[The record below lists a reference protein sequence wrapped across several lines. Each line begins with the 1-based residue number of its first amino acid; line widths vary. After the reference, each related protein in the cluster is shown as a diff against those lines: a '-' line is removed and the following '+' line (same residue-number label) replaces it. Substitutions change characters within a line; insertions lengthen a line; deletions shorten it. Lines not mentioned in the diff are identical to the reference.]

1 MSVNK
6 PITILGGTLSALSV
20 GWIGYCVYQSVQTR
34 PHSQI
39 LTDEVIEGVCHSEF
53 LLNIGMI
60 GVTFLL
66 ISIILLSLG
75 TKWERISGGG
85 GNAIV
90 IMLAYFA
97 IVVGVSAFI
106 LPPFV
111 KKAIDIK
118 TQEPCIEEVTLTD
131 SYKKRSRRS
140 TNYYAVFSNGSKD
153 SISRTEFDR
162 YSIGD
167 EFYVI
172 MCDNTCVEHFDVD
185 QYELP

>member
-6 PITILGGTLSALSV
+6 PLTILGGTLSALSV

-34 PHSQI
+34 PHSKI

-53 LLNIGMI
+53 LLNIAMV
-60 GVTFLL
+60 GVAFLL
-66 ISIILLSLG
+66 IAIVLLSMG
-75 TKWERISGGG
+75 TKWERISAGG

-90 IMLAYFA
+90 IILAYFA

-118 TQEPCIEEVTLTD
+118 TQEPRIEEVTLAD

-172 MCDNTCVEHFDVD
+172 MCDDTCVEHFDAD